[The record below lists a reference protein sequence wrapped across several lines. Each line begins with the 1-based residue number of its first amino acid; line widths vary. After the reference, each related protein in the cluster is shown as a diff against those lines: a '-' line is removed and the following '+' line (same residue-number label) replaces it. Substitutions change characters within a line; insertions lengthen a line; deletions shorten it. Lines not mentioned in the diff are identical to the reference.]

1 MVCLSRENFAV
12 EGKRKGTPCSSLGA
26 MAITNGSFEEA
37 KRNARGFEEA
47 QVIARLKEI
56 FASSDP
62 RISIGIGDDAA
73 VVSGSNAQVLTTDM
87 AVAGVHFRTDWS
99 SAFEIGRKVT
109 AANTADLLAMSA
121 KPDFLLVAVALT
133 GSETME
139 WITELARGIKFE
151 ADLAGAHVVG
161 GDISRADQ
169 IVLSM
174 TAIGS
179 TGKAITRSGATP
191 GDGIYL
197 SSLTGWSAA
206 GLALLNSGLKE
217 DGEHIQK
224 ALSEFKSPTIDYG
237 FDASKANA
245 LCDVSDA
252 LVIQAAQMAEASKV
266 CFNFDVTK
274 IQASAEFAELE
285 KVAQKLNADIWSW
298 IFAGGEDHALLATGK
313 DLSGLLIGEVTQGA
327 GLANVPAGVE
337 AKAWQHF

>member
-1 MVCLSRENFAV
+1 
-12 EGKRKGTPCSSLGA
+12 
-26 MAITNGSFEEA
+26 MAITDANFEEER
-37 KRNARGFEEA
+37 RNASGFNEA

-56 FASSDP
+56 FASADP

-73 VVSGSNAQVLTTDM
+73 VVSGGSGQVLTTDM

-109 AANTADLLAMSA
+109 AANTADVLAMSA
-121 KPDFLLVAVALT
+121 KPDYLLVAVALT

-151 ADLAGAHVVG
+151 ADLAGANVVG

-169 IVLSM
+169 IVISM

-179 TGKAITRSGATP
+179 TGKAITRSGAKP

-224 ALSEFKSPTIDYG
+224 ALSEFKSPTVDYG
-237 FDASKANA
+237 FDASRANA

-274 IQASAEFAELE
+274 IQASAEFVELE

-298 IFAGGEDHALLATGK
+298 IFAGGEDHALLATGT
-313 DLSGLLIGEVTQGA
+313 DLPGLLIGEVTQGA
-327 GLANVPAGVE
+327 GLANVPTGVE